1 MDKSLLSEDDIFIN
15 QVFESCNSYY
25 ERICDHLLRE
35 EKVDIN
41 YLHSIKEREKK
52 FPTGLNTGKICVA
65 IPHTDFQ
72 HCKTNQLVITTL
84 KRPVYFKQMDDPTK
98 LCGVNIIIQILFYT
112 PDKQVE
118 LLKQLMNLIQNQ
130 NFLQDVLDAKNK
142 KTILD
147 LFEKGN

>member
-1 MDKSLLSEDDIFIN
+1 
-15 QVFESCNSYY
+15 
-25 ERICDHLLRE
+25 
-35 EKVDIN
+35 
-41 YLHSIKEREKK
+41 
-52 FPTGLNTGKICVA
+52 
-65 IPHTDFQ
+65 
-72 HCKTNQLVITTL
+72 
-84 KRPVYFKQMDDPTK
+84 MDDPTK

-130 NFLQDVLDAKNK
+130 NFLQDVLDANNK